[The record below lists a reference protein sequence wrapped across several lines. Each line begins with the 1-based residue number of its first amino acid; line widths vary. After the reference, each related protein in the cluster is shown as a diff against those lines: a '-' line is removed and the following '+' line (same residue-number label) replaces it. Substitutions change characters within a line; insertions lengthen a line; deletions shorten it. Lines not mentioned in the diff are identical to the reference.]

1 MFGKVK
7 KWLGIE
13 GVKVELQI
21 PTEVPAKREAIDGVL
36 HLYSL
41 SDQKVTRLR
50 VKVIERYKRGRGK
63 ETLTDEYTIGTIELD
78 KEFNIKAE
86 EPLMVEFS
94 VPFKVTKSDM
104 EELGDSNFL
113 LRGIVSLA
121 KTAYKVRSEYRVEA
135 EVEVEGVALDPFDK
149 RPILIK

>member
-13 GVKVELQI
+13 GVKVELEI
-21 PTEVPAKREAIDGVL
+21 PTEVSAKKGSIDGVL
-36 HLYSL
+36 HMYSM
-41 SDQKVTRLR
+41 SEQKVSRLR

-63 ETLTDEYTIGTIELD
+63 EKLTDEYTIGTIELEQD
-78 KEFNIKAE
+78 FEIMPDQ
-86 EPLMVEFS
+86 PLMVEFN

-104 EELGDSNFL
+104 EELGDRNIL
-113 LRGIVSLA
+113 LKGIIGLA
-121 KTAYKVRSEYRVEA
+121 KTAYSVRSEFRVEA
-135 EVEVEGVALDPFDK
+135 EVEVDGVALDPFDK

>member
-7 KWLGIE
+7 KWLGIK

-21 PTEVPAKREAIDGVL
+21 PTEVAAKREAIDGVL

-50 VKVIERYKRGRGK
+50 IKVIERYKRGRGK
-63 ETLTDEYTIGTIELD
+63 ETLTDEYTIGIIELD
-78 KEFNIKAE
+78 KEIHITAE
-86 EPLMVEFS
+86 EPLTVDFS
-94 VPFKVTKSDM
+94 VPFKITKSDM
-104 EELGDSNFL
+104 EELGERNFL
-113 LRGIVSLA
+113 LKGIVSLA
-121 KTAYKVRSEYRVEA
+121 KTAYKARSEYRVEA
-135 EVEVEGVALDPFDK
+135 EVEVDGVALDPFDK